1 MTYIDTFAGGCIML
15 EYVLFAEQLR
25 DRFTGWL
32 DDNGIVY
39 QTGGD
44 ADELLVRVDENL
56 DEDVQDRIDE
66 QYDLLLEESAR
77 LADDEDDSADSVHL
91 VGIQFQRSDA
101 TVGLVRITPELANRL
116 HRCLDMVELQAFV
129 QTVVE
134 AVENPD
140 SGPLCRR

>member
-1 MTYIDTFAGGCIML
+1 
-15 EYVLFAEQLR
+15 
-25 DRFTGWL
+25 
-32 DDNGIVY
+32 
-39 QTGGD
+39 
-44 ADELLVRVDENL
+44 LLVRVDENL

>member
-1 MTYIDTFAGGCIML
+1 ML

-25 DRFTGWL
+25 DRFTEWL
-32 DDNGIVY
+32 DDNGIAY
-39 QTGGD
+39 QTDGD
-44 ADELLVRVDENL
+44 ADELLVLIDENL
-56 DEDVQDRIDE
+56 DEEVQDRIDE

-77 LADDEDDSADSVHL
+77 LADSEDDSPDSVHL

-116 HRCLDMVELQAFV
+116 HRCLDMIELQAFV
-129 QTVVE
+129 QTVVD

-140 SGPLCRR
+140 NRPLCKP

>member
-1 MTYIDTFAGGCIML
+1 ML

-32 DDNGIVY
+32 DDNVIVY

-44 ADELLVRVDENL
+44 ADELLVLIDENL

-66 QYDLLLEESAR
+66 QYDLLLEESAK
-77 LADDEDDSADSVHL
+77 LADEEDDSPDSVHL

-101 TVGLVRITPELANRL
+101 TVGLVCITPELANRL

-129 QTVVE
+129 QTVVD

>member
-1 MTYIDTFAGGCIML
+1 ML

-32 DDNGIVY
+32 DDNGIAY

-77 LADDEDDSADSVHL
+77 LADEEDDSADSVHL
-91 VGIQFQRSDA
+91 VGIQFQRSDS

>member
-1 MTYIDTFAGGCIML
+1 ML

-25 DRFTGWL
+25 DRFTEWL
-32 DDNGIVY
+32 DDNGVVY
-39 QTGGD
+39 RTGGD
-44 ADELLVRVDENL
+44 GDELHVLVGEDL
-56 DEDVQDRIDE
+56 AEDVQDKIDA

-77 LADDEDDSADSVHL
+77 IADAEDDSPDAVHL
-91 VGIQFQRSDA
+91 VGIQFQCSD
-101 TVGLVRITPELANRL
+101 GRIGQVRITPELANRL

-129 QTVVE
+129 QRVVD

>member
-1 MTYIDTFAGGCIML
+1 ML

-25 DRFTGWL
+25 DRFTKWL

-39 QTGGD
+39 RTDGD
-44 ADELLVRVDENL
+44 DNELLVLIDEDLDENM
-56 DEDVQDRIDE
+56 QDRVDE
-66 QYDLLLEESAR
+66 QYDLLLEENAR
-77 LADDEDDSADSVHL
+77 IADEEDDSPDAVHL
-91 VGIQFQRSDA
+91 VGIQFQRSDGV
-101 TVGLVRITPELANRL
+101 VGMVRITHELANRL

-129 QTVVE
+129 QSVVD